1 MEKSYKRFL
10 ALRRKVMTGIKK
22 ALEID
27 PGCKSYEGCMELLI
41 EYPNYFELNESEED
55 TPNWYEICLHCYV
68 LGPARH
74 YEWRGR
80 TLDEALD
87 AAEKE
92 ISMWIAEV
100 EDDE

>member
-1 MEKSYKRFL
+1 MNKAHKRFL
-10 ALRRKVMTGIKK
+10 ALRRRVMAAIKK

-27 PGCKSYEGCMELLI
+27 PGCKSYEGAMELLI

-55 TPNWYEICLHCYV
+55 TPNWYEIRLHCYV

-74 YEWRGR
+74 YEWIGR
-80 TLDEALD
+80 TLNEALD
-87 AAEKE
+87 KAEKE
-92 ISMWIAEV
+92 ISMWIAVV

>member
-1 MEKSYKRFL
+1 MNKAHKRFL
-10 ALRRKVMTGIKK
+10 ALRRRVMAAIKK

-55 TPNWYEICLHCYV
+55 TPSWYEIRLHCYV

-74 YEWRGR
+74 YEWMGR
-80 TLDEALD
+80 TLNEALD
-87 AAEKE
+87 KAEKE
-92 ISMWIAEV
+92 INQWIEEV